1 MNTPLLVS
9 KKHTELLR
17 LLKLRPSYYL
27 LHRRLCAG
35 PNPQPPYPPQQ
46 EDESKITQTV
56 QLLLETPHQE
66 WSCSQP
72 LQSLLFT
79 SPPPSPCFFF
89 KITRS
94 LPSYC
99 QAFNFFKHLQQSFP
113 AEDTHFL
120 SYPFEAILQQAG
132 RELNAGSRLFELYQA
147 SKDWKIPLTVSAAV
161 LLIRYFGRLEMVD
174 KSILI
179 FNELDPPLKTTHVR
193 NVLIDDLLRDGRVEY
208 ALQVLDE
215 MLQPISNVPPDDV
228 TGDIIF
234 HGLVKRDRKGVN
246 LTEEEIIKLV
256 LQLGRHGVFPNTIW
270 LTRLVSKLC
279 RLGKF
284 NQACNLLHELLRLQA
299 PLVAPPFNALL
310 TGLGRSRDVKGMIAV
325 LAEMKE
331 SDIKP
336 DVVTYGILIN
346 QLCKL
351 LSIDDAMEVFNKIS
365 EESGS
370 DGHSIEADVVIYNT
384 LIDGLCKV
392 GRVEEGLQLMER
404 MKSAQGLV
412 PDTITYTCLID
423 GFCKAGE
430 IERGKELIDKMIE
443 DGVLSNASLNIFV
456 DVMCRHGRINSAIE
470 LFNDMQG
477 KGLKGNAVTY
487 TTLITAFCDVD
498 NFDKAIDLFDQ
509 MLRSECS
516 ADVTVCHN
524 LIYCLCKTGQMD
536 DADSVL
542 SKFKQAG
549 IGLDSVCY
557 NALVNGFVKRND
569 VYKAYEIVKEMEEV
583 GVKPDSVTYDTLIA
597 YFFRNGNSSLA
608 LRVMKQ
614 MIKKGF
620 EPSITRY
627 EALMLAYCLKGKS
640 KVALKLFN
648 NLSSVSKN
656 PLKTITYNI
665 LIESLCKDNEV
676 KVALSLMEDMKAK
689 GVKPDNTTY
698 NAMFKGLKEK
708 NLLEDGMVLMDDMIE
723 HSWPPDNT
731 TMEILTE
738 WLSAAGELEKL
749 KSFQQGNKVSLPGP
763 HKMTAR

>member
-9 KKHTELLR
+9 KKHSDLLR

-27 LHRRLCAG
+27 FHRRLCAG

-46 EDESKITQTV
+46 EDESKITQAV

-66 WSCSQP
+66 WSSSQP

-113 AEDTHFL
+113 SEDTHFL
-120 SYPFEAILQQAG
+120 SYPLEAILEQAG
-132 RELNAGSRLFELYQA
+132 RELDAGSRLFELYQA
-147 SKDWKIPLTVSAAV
+147 SKDWKIPLTVSAAA

-174 KSILI
+174 KSVLI
-179 FNELDPPLKTTHVR
+179 FNELDPSLKTTHVR
-193 NVLIDDLLRDGRVEY
+193 NVLIDVLLRDGRVEY
-208 ALQVLDE
+208 ALEVLDE
-215 MLQPISNVPPDDV
+215 MLQPISDVPPDDV
-228 TGDIIF
+228 TGDVIF
-234 HGLVKRDRKGVN
+234 RGLVKRNRKGVN
-246 LTEEEIIKLV
+246 LIEEEIIKLV
-256 LQLGRHGVFPNTIW
+256 LLLGRHGVFPNTIW
-270 LTRLVSKLC
+270 LTHLISKLC
-279 RLGKF
+279 RRGKF

-325 LAEMKE
+325 LSEMKE
-331 SDIKP
+331 SDVKP
-336 DVVTYGILIN
+336 DVVTIGILIN

-351 LSIDDAMEVFNKIS
+351 LSIDDALEVFNKIS
-365 EESGS
+365 EESES

-384 LIDGLCKV
+384 LIDGLCKE
-392 GRVEEGLQLMER
+392 GRVEEGMQLMER

-430 IERGKELIDKMIE
+430 IERGKELFDQMIE
-443 DGVLSNASLNIFV
+443 EGVLPDVASLNILV
-456 DVMCRHGRINSAIE
+456 DGLCRHGRINSAIQ

-477 KGLKGNAVTY
+477 KGLKGNVVTY

-516 ADVTVCHN
+516 ADVTVCRN
-524 LIYCLCKTGQMD
+524 LIYCLCKTGRMD

-542 SKFKQAG
+542 SKSKQAG
-549 IGLDSVCY
+549 ICLDSECY
-557 NALVNGFVKRND
+557 NALVNGFFKRND
-569 VYKAYEIVKEMEEV
+569 VYKAYEIVKEMELV

-597 YFFRNGNSSLA
+597 YFCRNGNSSLA
-608 LRVMKQ
+608 LRVMKL
-614 MIKKGF
+614 MIKNGF
-620 EPSITRY
+620 VPSITRY
-627 EALMLAYCLKGKS
+627 KALMRACCLKGKT
-640 KVALKLFN
+640 KEALKLFN
-648 NLSSVSKN
+648 DLSSISKI
-656 PLKTITYNI
+656 PPKTMTYNI
-665 LIESLCKDNEV
+665 LIESLCNDNEV

-708 NLLEDGMVLMDDMIE
+708 NLLEDGLVLMDDMIE
-723 HSWPPDNT
+723 HGWCPDNT
-731 TMEILTE
+731 TMEILTV

-749 KSFQQGNKVSLPGP
+749 KSFKQGNKVS
-763 HKMTAR
+763 TRTT